1 MVPQSPIK
9 NPMVSECSIF
19 SGDGIHWG
27 GCPDSRVRSS
37 PGVRES
43 QDDDDDDD

>member
-9 NPMVSECSIF
+9 NPMVSVERSIF

-27 GCPDSRVRSS
+27 GCPDSRVRAS
-37 PGVRES
+37 GKAKMTMMMMIN
-43 QDDDDDDD
+43 D